1 MTPPKSPPK
10 NTSKNPQRQ
19 FSCSAMING
28 QDVIL
33 NSDGT
38 ALFDGGR
45 VMVVSDLHLEKGRA
59 LSKTAPMPLYDT
71 DATLDAL
78 DEAIKRDQPRQLI
91 CLGDSFHRADLAA
104 SLALSYQNRINKV
117 TDGLDV
123 IWITGNHDPEL
134 PDFLP
139 GVAKSDHQTS
149 SLWFRHMAEDEITS
163 GDVSGHYHPKVSI
176 KTRARRISGK
186 CFVHDGTRLIM
197 PSFGAYTGGLS
208 VFNPAIKQFFP
219 KGGEIIFCHA
229 CQVYRYPYSQVITT

>member
-1 MTPPKSPPK
+1 MKT
-10 NTSKNPQRQ
+10 QRQ
-19 FSCSAMING
+19 SSCTVMING
-28 QDVIL
+28 QDVTL

-59 LSKTAPMPLYDT
+59 LSKTTPMPLYDT

-78 DEAIKRDQPRQLI
+78 DAAIKRDKPQQLI
-91 CLGDSFHRADLAA
+91 CLGDSFHRAELAA
-104 SLALSYQNRINKV
+104 SLARPYQDLIQEMMA
-117 TDGLDV
+117 GLDV
-123 IWITGNHDPEL
+123 IWITGNHDPFL
-134 PDFLP
+134 PSFLP
-139 GVAKSDHQTS
+139 GVAKEDHQTPS
-149 SLWFRHMAEDEITS
+149 IWFRHIAEDHIQGGE
-163 GDVSGHYHPKVSI
+163 VSGHFHPKVRI

-186 CFVHDGTRLIM
+186 CFVHNGARLIM

-208 VFNPAIKQFFP
+208 VFDPAIKQFFP